1 MHAEAYED
9 NAGMIHLFAVEGEEP
24 VWGCAYYGDDEVRMA
39 AADMVGIAVQGLDP
53 VHEGWDGMDPAAL
66 AEDYAGFLGCS
77 VATSIGGELFGNFGS
92 CGHAAA
98 LLGRELGLIEDEE
111 E

>member
-24 VWGCAYYGDDEVRMA
+24 VWGCAYYGDDEVRTA

-53 VHEGWDGMDPAAL
+53 VREGWDGMDPAAL
-66 AEDYAGFLGCS
+66 AEDYAGFLGCP
-77 VATSIGGELFGNFGS
+77 VATSVGGELFGDFGS

-98 LLGRELGLIEDEE
+98 LLGRELGLIEGEE